1 MKRAGLI
8 LPMVLVALLWFVPPA
23 SAATKTVS
31 ILAGPS
37 RYSPKTITINKGDTV
52 KWVNNGTRAHTASKN
67 GGGWS
72 SGSIPVGGSFS
83 KKFLTKGTFGY
94 HCNFHGAMKGTI
106 IVQ

>member
-23 SAATKTVS
+23 GAVTRTVS
-31 ILAGPS
+31 ILDGPS

-52 KWVNNGTRAHTASKN
+52 KWVNNGTRAHTASKD
-67 GGGWS
+67 GGGWT
-72 SGSIPVGGSFS
+72 SGSISVGSSFS
-83 KKFLTKGTFGY
+83 KKFLTKGTFKY
-94 HCNFHGAMKGTI
+94 HCNFHAVMHGTV